1 MMRNVSTILRQ
12 PSVQFKLGCLG
23 FRRWIDPGR
32 DWLCR
37 RFGLLSNEAFR
48 VSVEGAIEDV
58 LASGVDCV
66 GLTVMHL
73 IGRHQADAGMMMLLI
88 IPIEEVAA
96 ERLGILNAAEALW
109 KLRLVLHR
117 FEVAF
122 RERIVI

>member
-1 MMRNVSTILRQ
+1 MF
-12 PSVQFKLGCLG
+12 SVFGGGLIQVAIG
-23 FRRWIDPGR
+23 FAG
-32 DWLCR
+32 
-37 RFGLLSNEAFR
+37 FGLLSDEAFR

>member
-1 MMRNVSTILRQ
+1 MM
-12 PSVQFKLGCLG
+12 F
-23 FRRWIDPGR
+23 
-32 DWLCR
+32 
-37 RFGLLSNEAFR
+37 
-48 VSVEGAIEDV
+48 
-58 LASGVDCV
+58 
-66 GLTVMHL
+66 
-73 IGRHQADAGMMMLLI
+73 LI